1 MKRSI
6 KYILVLL
13 ILLLTGCGTKTY
25 TVTFNTNGGTPMQS
39 ITINQGETLKEIE
52 APEKEGYLFVNWL
65 KDGIEY
71 KNEIPVKEDLTLT
84 ANWIEAPEIYDY
96 YQVTFMMNG
105 ETEKVSVKENE
116 TVTPPKEKEIKNH
129 IFLGWYSGDEKFDF
143 ASPITKDISLIAKY
157 ELNLVT
163 VTYNLNGGIGL
174 AIETVQKNTTLSIPE
189 IPYKPG
195 YKFLKW
201 MLNGE
206 EFSFETPI
214 KEDITL
220 TAIWEEIE
228 YITVKFNTDGGTTI
242 EDKKIEKHSKLGHI
256 ETPEKP
262 GYTFVHWQLNDQ
274 KFDFDNF
281 IENDITLTAFYQLK
295 ETEKEE

>member
-1 MKRSI
+1 MRNI

-116 TVTPPKEKEIKNH
+116 T
-129 IFLGWYSGDEKFDF
+129 G
-143 ASPITKDISLIAKY
+143 
-157 ELNLVT
+157 
-163 VTYNLNGGIGL
+163 
-174 AIETVQKNTTLSIPE
+174 QKCLS
-189 IPYKPG
+189 
-195 YKFLKW
+195 
-201 MLNGE
+201 
-206 EFSFETPI
+206 
-214 KEDITL
+214 
-220 TAIWEEIE
+220 
-228 YITVKFNTDGGTTI
+228 
-242 EDKKIEKHSKLGHI
+242 
-256 ETPEKP
+256 
-262 GYTFVHWQLNDQ
+262 
-274 KFDFDNF
+274 
-281 IENDITLTAFYQLK
+281 
-295 ETEKEE
+295 